1 VSLSEKIITMKKSKF
16 PSWNDLESNKKRL
29 EIREIIKNRRLI
41 GMRRVI
47 TGHDKNGKSIVVLDG
62 PPARSIGEDVGGLF
76 ELWNTDGNII
86 NTQDNIDRADDEI
99 ILSPPSNGSKFR
111 YFQINPT
118 PEGIPMDI
126 MQDIAADAFEK
137 IGAAHHRIDT
147 TKHPA
152 MHKTETIDY
161 IILLKGDVTLILD
174 QEEVDIKPFDVVVQ
188 RGTNHAWVNN
198 GSDPALLIAVLID
211 SELN

>member
-1 VSLSEKIITMKKSKF
+1 M
-16 PSWNDLESNKKRL
+16 
-29 EIREIIKNRRLI
+29 

-76 ELWNTDGNII
+76 ELWNTDGNTI
-86 NTQDNIDRADDEI
+86 NTQDSIDRADDEI

-126 MQDIAADAFEK
+126 MQDIAADAFDK

>member
-1 VSLSEKIITMKKSKF
+1 M
-16 PSWNDLESNKKRL
+16 
-29 EIREIIKNRRLI
+29 

-99 ILSPPSNGSKFR
+99 ILSPPRNGSKFR
-111 YFQINPT
+111 YFQINPS

-211 SELN
+211 SESN

>member
-1 VSLSEKIITMKKSKF
+1 
-16 PSWNDLESNKKRL
+16 
-29 EIREIIKNRRLI
+29 
-41 GMRRVI
+41 MRRVV

-76 ELWNTDGNII
+76 ELWNTDGNFI

-99 ILSPPSNGSKFR
+99 ILSPPRNGSKFR
-111 YFQINPT
+111 YFQINPS

-126 MQDIAADAFEK
+126 MQDIAADAFKK

>member
-1 VSLSEKIITMKKSKF
+1 M
-16 PSWNDLESNKKRL
+16 
-29 EIREIIKNRRLI
+29 

-76 ELWNTDGNII
+76 ELWNTDGNTI

-126 MQDIAADAFEK
+126 MQDIAADAFDK

-211 SELN
+211 SELS

>member
-1 VSLSEKIITMKKSKF
+1 MRRIVTGHNEDGRSIIT
-16 PSWNDLESNKKRL
+16 
-29 EIREIIKNRRLI
+29 I
-41 GMRRVI
+41 
-47 TGHDKNGKSIVVLDG
+47 DG

-86 NTQDNIDRADDEI
+86 DTKDNLDRADQDI
-99 ILSPPSNGSKFR
+99 ILSPPTGGTKFR

-118 PEGIPMDI
+118 PEGIPMEI
-126 MQDIAADAFEK
+126 MQEIAADAFEK
-137 IGAAHHRIDT
+137 IGAGHHRVDT
-147 TKHPA
+147 SKHPA

-174 QEEVDIKPFDVVVQ
+174 EDEVTLEPHDVVVQ

-198 GSDPALLIAVLID
+198 GDEPALLIAVLID
-211 SELN
+211 SDLE

>member
-1 VSLSEKIITMKKSKF
+1 
-16 PSWNDLESNKKRL
+16 
-29 EIREIIKNRRLI
+29 
-41 GMRRVI
+41 MRRVI

>member
-1 VSLSEKIITMKKSKF
+1 MRRIVTGHNEDGRSIIT
-16 PSWNDLESNKKRL
+16 
-29 EIREIIKNRRLI
+29 I
-41 GMRRVI
+41 
-47 TGHDKNGKSIVVLDG
+47 DG

-86 NTQDNIDRADDEI
+86 DTKDNLDRADQDI
-99 ILSPPSNGSKFR
+99 ILSPPTGGTKFR

-118 PEGIPMDI
+118 PKGIPMEI
-126 MQDIAADAFEK
+126 MQEIAADAFEK
-137 IGAAHHRIDT
+137 IGAGHHRVDT
-147 TKHPA
+147 SKHPA

-174 QEEVDIKPFDVVVQ
+174 EDEVTLKPHDVVVQ

-198 GSDPALLIAVLID
+198 GDEPALLIAVLID
-211 SELN
+211 SDLE